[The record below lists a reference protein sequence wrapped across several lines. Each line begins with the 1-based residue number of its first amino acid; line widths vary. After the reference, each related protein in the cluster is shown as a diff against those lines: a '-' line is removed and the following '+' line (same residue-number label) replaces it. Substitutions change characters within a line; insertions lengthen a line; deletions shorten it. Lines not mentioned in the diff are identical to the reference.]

1 MVNNLMTDLDKKEHH
16 ILEFDN
22 VTFSYNSTTVLENV
36 SFTVGENELAYIVG
50 PNGGG
55 KTTLLKLI
63 LGLLQ
68 PDEGSIVVF
77 GKPAHQ
83 VRKRVGYT
91 PQHSHFDPHF
101 PISTME
107 IVLMGR
113 LGSSWSGKYSKADRS
128 IATEALN
135 EMGLAD
141 SAESPF
147 ASLSGGQRQR
157 VLIAR
162 ALASQPELMLLDEPT
177 ANVDVEGEARL
188 TEIIQNL
195 SHQMTVLMVS
205 HDLRFVSETVHRVIC
220 VNRHVA
226 VHPTTEITDETIRS
240 MYGENIRLIR
250 HDIGHS
256 EQDPLND

>member
-1 MVNNLMTDLDKKEHH
+1 MTDLNKRDNN

-22 VTFSYNSTTVLENV
+22 VTFSYNSTAVLQDVN
-36 SFTVGENELAYIVG
+36 FTVGKNELAYIVG

-68 PDEGSIVVF
+68 PDTGSIAVF
-77 GKPAHQ
+77 GKPAYD
-83 VRKRVGYT
+83 VRKRIGYT

-101 PISTME
+101 PISTIE

-113 LGSSWSGKYSKADRS
+113 LGSSFFGKYTKTDRK
-128 IATEALN
+128 IALEALN
-135 EMGLAD
+135 EMGLAE
-141 SAESPF
+141 SAESSF

-162 ALASQPELMLLDEPT
+162 ALASQPELLLLDEPT
-177 ANVDVEGEARL
+177 ANVDIEGEERL

-195 SHQMTVLMVS
+195 SHRMAILMVS
-205 HDLRFVSETVHRVIC
+205 HDLRFVSESVHRVIC

-250 HDIGHS
+250 HDIGHFDR
-256 EQDPLND
+256 DPLDG

>member
-1 MVNNLMTDLDKKEHH
+1 MTGLDKKDNN
-16 ILEFDN
+16 ILQFDN
-22 VTFSYNSTTVLENV
+22 VTFSYNSTAVLENV
-36 SFTVGENELAYIVG
+36 SFTLGQNELAYIVG

-55 KTTLLKLI
+55 KTTLLRLI

-68 PDEGSIVVF
+68 PSTGNITVY
-77 GKPAHQ
+77 GRPAHEA
-83 VRKRVGYT
+83 RSKVGYT

-101 PISTME
+101 PISVLE

-113 LGSSWSGKYSKADRS
+113 LNSSFFGRYTKSDRK
-128 IATEALN
+128 IALN
-135 EMGLAD
+135 ALDEMGLLK

-162 ALASQPELMLLDEPT
+162 ALASQPELLLLDEPT
-177 ANVDVEGEARL
+177 ANVDIEGEERL
-188 TEIIQNL
+188 TEIIYNL
-195 SHQMTVLMVS
+195 SNKMTILMVS
-205 HDLRFVSETVHRVIC
+205 HDLRFAAESVHRVIC

-256 EQDPLND
+256 ERDPLDG

>member
-1 MVNNLMTDLDKKEHH
+1 MPIAQKINKPV
-16 ILEFDN
+16 ISFDN
-22 VTFSYNSTTVLENV
+22 VNFSYNSTTVLQDVN
-36 SFTVGENELAYIVG
+36 FTIETNELVYIVG

-68 PDEGSIVVF
+68 PDSGRISVL
-77 GKPAHQ
+77 GKASHKA
-83 VRKRVGYT
+83 RKKVGYT

-101 PISTME
+101 PITTME

-113 LGSSWSGKYSKADRS
+113 LGSSWSGQYSKTDRK
-128 IATEALN
+128 IATEAIN
-135 EMGLAD
+135 EMGLA
-141 SAESPF
+141 ESTESSF

-162 ALASQPELMLLDEPT
+162 ALASKPELLLLDEPT

-195 SHQMTVLMVS
+195 SQRMTILMVS
-205 HDLRFVSETVHRVIC
+205 HDLRFASDIVRSVIC

-250 HDIGHS
+250 HDLGHS

>member
-1 MVNNLMTDLDKKEHH
+1 
-16 ILEFDN
+16 
-22 VTFSYNSTTVLENV
+22 
-36 SFTVGENELAYIVG
+36 
-50 PNGGG
+50 
-55 KTTLLKLI
+55 
-63 LGLLQ
+63 
-68 PDEGSIVVF
+68 
-77 GKPAHQ
+77 
-83 VRKRVGYT
+83 
-91 PQHSHFDPHF
+91 DPHF
-101 PISTME
+101 PITTMD

-113 LGSSWSGKYSKADRS
+113 LGSSLSGQYSKVDRK
-128 IATEALN
+128 IATEALT
-135 EMGLAD
+135 EMGLAESAD
-141 SAESPF
+141 SSF

-162 ALASQPELMLLDEPT
+162 ALASKPELLLLDEPT

-195 SHQMTVLMVS
+195 SQRMTILMVS
-205 HDLRFVSETVHRVIC
+205 HDLRFASDIVRSVIC

-250 HDIGHS
+250 HDLGHS